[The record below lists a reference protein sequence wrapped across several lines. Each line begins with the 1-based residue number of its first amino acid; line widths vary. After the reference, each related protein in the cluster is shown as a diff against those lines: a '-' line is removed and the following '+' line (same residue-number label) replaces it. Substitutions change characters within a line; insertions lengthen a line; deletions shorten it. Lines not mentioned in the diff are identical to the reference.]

1 MQYMRAILEQH
12 WVQIAAVAIAL
23 TGCIAI
29 AATGAV
35 FPLDDA
41 YITLHNARALLS
53 GQDENYG
60 VSPLM
65 GATSPIH
72 LALTAWAVQAIPQPA
87 LAALTLNTLGTT
99 AYLLGAAALAAQ
111 RKLAPWQAAAV
122 LVIAAGSGFSAY
134 HLYNGMETSWAM
146 AGVIWALVLAGRPQ
160 PGRALPI
167 LCGLLPFLR
176 PELAAL
182 SGLLMAHQ
190 GWRRWS
196 GGGNWLGALAL
207 DLALC
212 AAVAAPWMAWTLIDS
227 GAISPATSA
236 AKRAFFAEA
245 GFSTPERLAVVTL
258 ALTFGLGAPAIT
270 LFLAPRGALTLACWS
285 FVLAFAAAYAI
296 NFPAGLTHNH
306 HRYVYVLLPICI
318 WAICQIRSP
327 RLLAITLIASLVG
340 AAPTTVRSVAAYGEG
355 QEMTRQHLA
364 LAQWAQTH
372 LPPDARVLVHD
383 AGVPAYA
390 TDLRLIDLVGLKSPL
405 SVQEH
410 LRLTEPSLGE
420 RRGEAINAIALNAR
434 PSHAIV
440 LNDEMGFWGRIS
452 GDLRR
457 HGWTLAAIGPVAPTY
472 RLYELTP
479 PGLLSASPPPR
490 RTRPAG

>member
-1 MQYMRAILEQH
+1 MRAILRQH

-23 TGCIAI
+23 AGCVVV

-41 YITLHNARALLS
+41 YITLHNARALLI
-53 GQDENYG
+53 GHDENYG

-87 LAALTLNTLGTT
+87 LAALTLNTLGAT

-111 RKLAPWQAAAV
+111 RKLARWQAAAV
-122 LVIAAGSGFSAY
+122 LAIAAGSGFSAY
-134 HLYNGMETSWAM
+134 HLYNGLETSWAM

-160 PGRALPI
+160 PGRTLPI

-182 SGLLMAHQ
+182 SGLLLAQQ

-212 AAVAAPWMAWTLIDS
+212 AAAAAPWLAWTLIDS

-245 GFSTPERLAVVTL
+245 GFSTPGKLAAVTL
-258 ALTFGLGAPAIT
+258 ALMFGLGAPAIA
-270 LFLAPRGALTLACWS
+270 LFLAPRGVLTLICWG

-296 NFPAGLTHNH
+296 NFPGGLTHNH
-306 HRYVYVLLPICI
+306 HRYVYVLLPICV
-318 WAICQIRSP
+318 WAICQIQPP
-327 RLLAITLIASLVG
+327 RLLAIALIASLAG
-340 AAPTTVRSVAAYGEG
+340 AALTTVRSAAAYGED

-364 LAQWAQTH
+364 LAQWAQAH
-372 LPPDARVLVHD
+372 LPADSRVLVHD

-390 TDLRLIDLVGLKSPL
+390 TDLRLVDLVGLKTPA

-410 LRLTEPSLGE
+410 LRLTEPSQGE
-420 RRGEAINAIALNAR
+420 RRGEAIDAIALNTR

-440 LNDEMGFWGRIS
+440 LNDETGFWGRIS
-452 GDLRR
+452 DDLSR
-457 HGWTLAAIGPVAPTY
+457 HGWTLTAIGPAAPTY

-479 PGLLSASPPPR
+479 PGLRSASPPPLR
-490 RTRPAG
+490 IRPAG